1 MSNENRHLRIKL
13 LIAACVMFGFGFA
26 LIPFYKTICE
36 VTGLNSLLRADKQ
49 VANTQVDLSRKVMV
63 QFDANINSSVSNN
76 GSQQAWRFKPLQASV
91 TVHPGQMVRV
101 DYEVENML
109 DRAVTGQAIPS
120 YTPLVAERFVKKLE
134 CFCFQQQ
141 TFAAREKR
149 VMPVVF
155 TTDAGLPADVPVFTL
170 SYTFFEVA
178 GTQK

>member
-1 MSNENRHLRIKL
+1 MKRENRTLRVKL

-36 VTGLNSLLRADKQ
+36 VAGLNNLLRADKG
-49 VANTQVDLSRKVMV
+49 VSNTQVDTSRTVMV
-63 QFDANINSSVSNN
+63 QFDANTRNL
-76 GSQQAWRFKPLQASV
+76 AWRFKPLQTSV
-91 TVHPGQMVRV
+91 NVHPGQMVRV
-101 DYEVENML
+101 DYEVENTL

-120 YTPLVAERFVKKLE
+120 YTPMVAERHVQKLE
-134 CFCFQQQ
+134 CFCFRQQ
-141 TFAAREKR
+141 TFAAHEKR

-155 TTDAGLPADVPVFTL
+155 TVDSKLPTEVPVFTL